1 MSRCSPEEKITI
13 LSLPNECQTNILS
26 FLRAFELTAVQQTCR
41 YYNDS
46 QRIHT
51 VVSYF
56 VDHVYGHDLAKG
68 STILQSK
75 MARLAAAE
83 TGSGSVPSSTGPS
96 SSSSSLPPCKSPPF
110 KNQNKKGGRRKQ
122 NHHNRKTTSTTSGGG
137 GLKSPPSVTS
147 STNGEDSVTPV
158 GDDCGATASPA
169 VSTTVAAVPLYTIE
183 DLRTIELNVCARV
196 LSLPEPKTGF
206 YVSKAW
212 IKKTLLWLEKVNEP
226 MPSSSPSPPNKLKG
240 RGGTSTSGGSGSSKK
255 LSKKQE
261 RQRNRRLSDVS
272 PPWPNVNS
280 DILCEHQNLQHCG
293 AKAGRSRR
301 KLMDKHAWKV
311 RTDLIPKIDQ

>member
-1 MSRCSPEEKITI
+1 MSKCPPQEKLLLI
-13 LSLPNECQTNILS
+13 SLPNECQTNILT

-41 YYNDS
+41 YYNDP
-46 QRIHT
+46 QKIHG

-68 STILQSK
+68 STILESK
-75 MARLAAAE
+75 MSSLAAAAAVRSE
-83 TGSGSVPSSTGPS
+83 PS
-96 SSSSSLPPCKSPPF
+96 SSRHKT
-110 KNQNKKGGRRKQ
+110 KGGDKGK
-122 NHHNRKTTSTTSGGG
+122 HNLVVEDRSC
-137 GLKSPPSVTS
+137 VTQCAPA
-147 STNGEDSVTPV
+147 D
-158 GDDCGATASPA
+158 ASMALP
-169 VSTTVAAVPLYTIE
+169 TPLYTLQ
-183 DLRTIELNVCARV
+183 DLRAIELNVVARV
-196 LSLPEPKTGF
+196 LSLPEPKCGF

-212 IKKTLLWLEKVNEP
+212 IKKTLLWLETVNESSTT
-226 MPSSSPSPPNKLKG
+226 PSSSSSATSNKSKG
-240 RGGTSTSGGSGSSKK
+240 GK
-255 LSKKQE
+255 LSKKQQ

-311 RTDLIPKIDQ
+311 RSAMSENVVNQDAEALLWI